1 MRRLNQNTLRTLEH
15 YNIYYN
21 TITLKHL
28 TLQKNLLFSLG
39 ILSAAV
45 IAFQLA
51 LMQIL
56 SFVQWYH
63 FAYMVISVALLGFG
77 AAGTAL
83 AIFRKGLMERFEWL
97 LPLLMLLAGLAMAL
111 VVGIAQTAALRF
123 DSYLLFAKPAQVW
136 RLLAAYLLF
145 FLPFFLSALT
155 IGMIFVRFTGQIG
168 TLYFANL
175 LGSGAGSLAALGLIW
190 MYFPGQLPAVIAILP
205 LISGMLLI
213 SRARRGL
220 LTAAALLATAIIALR
235 IIFPPQLALSE
246 FKSLSRTLNLP
257 EARVVLEKTSPY
269 GVIQVVS
276 SPAIR
281 YAPGLSLNYRGTVP
295 AGKAIFING
304 NWGGAVQSRTRTDT
318 SNILAYTGAALPYAM
333 RPRERVLALCGAA
346 GGEIGQALAAGA
358 RQITVAEPNSVLLSI
373 LRKELAG
380 ELDSLLDNPAVRVR
394 NLEPRTFLM
403 ADAAAY
409 DLALLPMVGEF
420 GGAAGLYAIQE
431 QYLFTREAFREMR
444 RRLTPEGVIAV
455 SCWMDY
461 PLRNPLKLLAAIV
474 EALHAEGI
482 DDPENYIAAVR
493 SWATITFAVKST
505 PLDPEEIARTGAFCE
520 EMGFDPALLPG
531 VSAEQRER
539 FNRLQNRQF
548 FEYLDEILSPERE
561 KLYAEYDFNLR
572 PPGDDRPYFSQFLRW
587 KSLPHLRGLFG
598 EQALPFF
605 EIGYLLAALT
615 LLQITIIALTLIIL
629 PLFFRSKGIIDRAG
643 GDFSHGEAFARPK
656 NGRPPGRPGGRGL
669 RAGNKLRIFFYFS
682 GIGLGYMF
690 VEIVFI
696 QRFILYF
703 GSPVYA
709 AGAVIASLLICSGA
723 GSYLSARLPSL
734 RRALIWI
741 PGGIM
746 ALLLVYA
753 VVLTPALRATIA
765 LPLAIKLLL
774 ALIFIAPLAFFMGMP
789 FPLGLRQLRKAF
801 SGLTAADEDA
811 VPWAWGI
818 NGCVSVV
825 SAALAAM
832 VAVELGFTW
841 VMGFAALGYAA
852 TLLAARGKGIG

>member
-1 MRRLNQNTLRTLEH
+1 MIKNHRPKFETKVLEH
-15 YNIYYN
+15 QNIK
-21 TITLKHL
+21 TPRHQDIKTPRHL

-56 SFVQWYH
+56 SFVQWHH

-77 AAGTAL
+77 AAGAAL
-83 AIFRKGLMERFEWL
+83 AIFRKWLMKRFEWL
-97 LPLLMLLAGLAMAL
+97 PPLLMILAGLAMAL
-111 VVGIAQTAALRF
+111 AVGISQTAALRF
-123 DSYLLFAKPAQVW
+123 DSYLLFAKPAHAW

-145 FLPFFLSALT
+145 FIPFFLSALA
-155 IGMIFVRFTGQIG
+155 IGMVFVRFAGQIG

-175 LGSGAGSLAALGLIW
+175 LGSGAGSLAALGLIRI
-190 MYFPGQLPAVIAILP
+190 YFPGELPAVIAIFP

-220 LTAAALLATAIIALR
+220 LAAAALFATGIIAFR
-235 IIFPPQLALSE
+235 IVSPPQLALSE
-246 FKSLSRTLNLP
+246 FKSLSKTLNLP
-257 EARVVLEKTSPY
+257 QARILLEKTGPH

-281 YAPGLSLNYRGTVP
+281 YAPGLSLNYRGLVP
-295 AGKAIFING
+295 VSKAIFING
-304 NWGGAVQSRTRTDT
+304 NWGGAVRSRARTDT
-318 SNILAYTGAALPYAM
+318 SDVLDFTGAALPHAM

-358 RQITVAEPNSVLLSI
+358 RQITVAEPNSALLSI
-373 LRKELAG
+373 LRNELAG
-380 ELDSLLDNPAVRVR
+380 ELDSLLDHPAVRVR

-403 ADAAAY
+403 ADTAAY
-409 DLALLPMVGEF
+409 DLVLLPMVGEF
-420 GGAAGLYAIQE
+420 GGAAGLYALQE

-461 PLRNPLKLLAAIV
+461 PLRNPLKLLAALA
-474 EALHAEGI
+474 EALEAEGI
-482 DDPENYIAAVR
+482 ADPENHIAAVR

-505 PLDPEEIARTGAFCE
+505 PLDAGEIARIGDFCAA
-520 EMGFDPALLPG
+520 MGFDPALLPG

-615 LLQITIIALTLIIL
+615 LLQITVIALALIIL
-629 PLFFRSKGIIDRAG
+629 PLFFRSQGVLDRAG
-643 GDFSHGEAFARPK
+643 GGFRQK
-656 NGRPPGRPGGRGL
+656 NGRPGRRLL
-669 RAGNKLRIFFYFS
+669 RTGNKLRIFFYFS

-709 AGAVIASLLICSGA
+709 AAAAIASLLVCSGA

-734 RRALIWI
+734 RRALIGV

-765 LPLAIKLLL
+765 LPAGIKLLL
-774 ALIFIAPLAFFMGMP
+774 ALLFIAPLGFFMGMP
-789 FPLGLRQLRKAF
+789 FPLGLRRFREEF
-801 SGLTAADEDA
+801 SGLTAGGEDE

-825 SAALAAM
+825 SAALAAI

-841 VMGFAALGYAA
+841 VMIFAAAGYGV
-852 TLLAARGKGIG
+852 TLLAGWKDIG

>member
-1 MRRLNQNTLRTLEH
+1 MSSP
-15 YNIYYN
+15 
-21 TITLKHL
+21 
-28 TLQKNLLFSLG
+28 KNLLLSLG

-83 AIFRKGLMERFEWL
+83 AIFRKWLMEGFAWL
-97 LPLLMLLAGLAMAL
+97 LPLLMLLAGLAMAV
-111 VVGIAQTAALRF
+111 VVGISQSASLRF
-123 DSYLLFAKPAQVW
+123 DSYLLFAKPAHAW

-145 FLPFFLSALT
+145 FIPFFLSALT
-155 IGMIFVRFTGQIG
+155 IGMIFVRFPGQIG
-168 TLYFANL
+168 TFYFANL
-175 LGSGAGSLAALGLIW
+175 LGSGGGSLLALGLIW
-190 MYFPGQLPAVIAILP
+190 IYFPGQLPAVIAILP

-213 SRARRGL
+213 SRVRQGL
-220 LTAAALLATAIIALR
+220 LTAAALLASAIIALR
-235 IIFPPQLALSE
+235 IISPPQLALSE
-246 FKSLSRTLNLP
+246 FKSLSKTLNLP

-269 GVIQVVS
+269 GVIQVVW

-281 YAPGLSLNYRGTVP
+281 YAPGLSLNYRGTIP

-304 NWGGAVQSRTRTDT
+304 NWSGAVLSRAGADR
-318 SNILAYTGAALPYAM
+318 SNILAYTSAALPYAM
-333 RPRERVLALCGAA
+333 RPRGRVLALCGAA
-346 GGEIGQALAAGA
+346 GEEIGQALAAGA
-358 RQITVAEPNSVLLSI
+358 RQITVTEPNSVLLSI
-373 LRKELAG
+373 LRNQLAE
-380 ELDSLLDNPAVRVR
+380 ELDSLLDNPALQVR

-403 ADAAAY
+403 ADTATY

-431 QYLFTREAFREMR
+431 QYLFTRQAFREMR
-444 RRLTPEGVIAV
+444 RRLTPQGVIAV

-461 PLRNPLKLLAAIV
+461 PLRNPLKLLAVIV
-474 EALHAEGI
+474 EALEAEGI
-482 DDPENYIAAVR
+482 PDPENYIAAVR
-493 SWATITFAVKST
+493 SWATITFAVKAT
-505 PLDPEEIARTGAFCE
+505 PLNPEEIARINAFCE

-548 FEYLDEILSPERE
+548 FEYLDEILSPQRE

-605 EIGYLLAALT
+605 EIGYVIVLLTLFQIALAAL
-615 LLQITIIALTLIIL
+615 ILIIL
-629 PLFFRSKGIIDRAG
+629 PLFFLRSRGSFQPREKYLQIAGKG
-643 GDFSHGEAFARPK
+643 K
-656 NGRPPGRPGGRGL
+656 
-669 RAGNKLRIFFYFS
+669 RIWQTFFYFS

-690 VEIVFI
+690 VEIVLI

-709 AGAVIASLLICSGA
+709 AGAVIASLLICSGM
-723 GSYLSARLPSL
+723 GSYFSSRLKSDSKISGI
-734 RRALIWI
+734 ALA
-741 PGGIM
+741 GIIA
-746 ALLLVYA
+746 ALALYTVI
-753 VVLTPALRATIA
+753 LTPILKATIA
-765 LPLAIKLLL
+765 LSGGIKLLL
-774 ALIFIAPLAFFMGMP
+774 GFLIIAPPGFLMGMP
-789 FPLGLRQLRKAF
+789 FPLGIRRV
-801 SGLTAADEDA
+801 AARNEPQ

-818 NGCVSVV
+818 NGCISVV
-825 SAALAAM
+825 SAALATV
-832 VAVELGFTW
+832 VAVEMGFGW
-841 VMGFAALGYAA
+841 VMGFAAAGYGVS
-852 TLLAARGKGIG
+852 LLAGWKGIG

>member
-1 MRRLNQNTLRTLEH
+1 M
-15 YNIYYN
+15 
-21 TITLKHL
+21 

-39 ILSAAV
+39 TLSAAV

-56 SFVQWYH
+56 SLVQWYH

-83 AIFRKGLMERFEWL
+83 AIFRKWLIERFEWL
-97 LPLLMLLAGLAMAL
+97 PPLLMLLAGLAMAL
-111 VVGIAQTAALRF
+111 VVGISQTESLRF
-123 DSYLLFAKPAQVW
+123 DSYLLFAKPAHAW
-136 RLLAAYLLF
+136 RLLGAYLLF
-145 FLPFFLSALT
+145 FIPFFLSALA
-155 IGMIFVRFTGQIG
+155 IGMIFVRFAGQIG

-175 LGSGAGSLAALGLIW
+175 FGSGVGSLAALGLIW
-190 MYFPGQLPAVIAILP
+190 IYFPGQLPAVIAILP

-220 LTAAALLATAIIALR
+220 LTAAALLATGIIAFR
-235 IIFPPQLALSE
+235 IISPPQLALSE
-246 FKSLSRTLNLP
+246 FKSLSKTLNLP
-257 EARVVLEKTSPY
+257 QARVILEKTGPH
-269 GVIQVVS
+269 GVIQVVA

-281 YAPGLSLNYRGTVP
+281 YAPGLSLNYRGPVP
-295 AGKAIFING
+295 ASKAIFING
-304 NWGGAVQSRTRTDT
+304 NWGGAAPSRARTDT
-318 SNILAYTGAALPYAM
+318 SDILDYTGAALPHAM

-358 RQITVAEPNSVLLSI
+358 RQITVAEPNSALLSI
-373 LRKELAG
+373 LRSELAG
-380 ELDSLLDNPAVRVR
+380 ELDSLLDHPAVRVR

-403 ADAAAY
+403 ADTAAY
-409 DLALLPMVGEF
+409 DLVLLPMVGEF
-420 GGAAGLYAIQE
+420 GGAAGLFALQE

-461 PLRNPLKLLAAIV
+461 PLRNPLKLLAALA
-474 EALHAEGI
+474 EALEAEGI
-482 DDPENYIAAVR
+482 HDPENHIAAVR

-505 PLDPEEIARTGAFCE
+505 PLDAEEISRIRNFCE

-531 VSAEQRER
+531 IATEERER

-548 FEYLDEILSPERE
+548 FEYLDEILSPQRE
-561 KLYAEYDFNLR
+561 NLYSEYDFNLQ

-587 KSLPHLRGLFG
+587 KSLPHLIGLFG

-605 EIGYLLAALT
+605 EIGYLLVALT
-615 LLQITIIALTLIIL
+615 LLQITIIALALIIL
-629 PLFFRSKGIIDRAG
+629 PLFFRSQGAIDRAG
-643 GDFSHGEAFARPK
+643 GGFRPK
-656 NGRPPGRPGGRGL
+656 NGRLPRSRPGRSLIR
-669 RAGNKLRIFFYFS
+669 RGNKLRIFFYFS

-709 AGAVIASLLICSGA
+709 AAAVIASLLVCSGA
-723 GSYLSARLPSL
+723 GSYYSAGLASP
-734 RRALIWI
+734 RRALKWV
-741 PGGIM
+741 PGGVM
-746 ALLLVYA
+746 ALLLLYA
-753 VVLTPALRATIA
+753 LVLTPALRATIA
-765 LPLAIKLLL
+765 LPLVMKLLL
-774 ALIFIAPLAFFMGMP
+774 ALVFIAPPGFLMGMP
-789 FPLGLRQLRKAF
+789 FPLGLRQLREEH
-801 SGLTAADEDA
+801 SGLTAADEDE

-825 SAALAAM
+825 SAALATI

-841 VMGFAALGYAA
+841 VIGFAAAGYGV
-852 TLLAARGKGIG
+852 TLLAARGKGIGKG